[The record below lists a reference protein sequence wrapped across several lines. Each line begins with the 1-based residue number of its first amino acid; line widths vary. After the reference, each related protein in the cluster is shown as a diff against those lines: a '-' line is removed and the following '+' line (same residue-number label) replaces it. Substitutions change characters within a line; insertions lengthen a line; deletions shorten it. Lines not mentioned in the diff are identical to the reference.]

1 VRIGEALAGARRQAD
16 LTVAEVSERTR
27 IRATIIRAI
36 ENDDYSA
43 CGGDFYARGHI
54 RSIAKAVGTD
64 PEQLIHEYDTAHR
77 APGVYSTVSL
87 EELLAS
93 AAEAPQHRGPDW
105 AAGRERAAAAG
116 ASVRGWLSRAGALA
130 VLIWVTLR
138 HWLSLTGELA
148 AATWTTMRLKLS
160 RSALGAAAGPALGR
174 VRRRLSRSA
183 AFGLVAAMFTT
194 ARLKLSR
201 SLRRE
206 PNRPTAGG
214 PTAHPPAT
222 SHPAEWDEPNRPTAD
237 QAAITQPSE
246 RDEPNPPPVRPPATT
261 QPGEPSRPTV
271 HRPATRLPG
280 PRRRLNWSAVLAAAV
295 LAVIGFGIYRLVS
308 GPGQAVSPSA
318 ASQPA
323 GTGQPS
329 PHPAPKASATPAA
342 PSPAA
347 AAPVQR
353 LVPVHA
359 KAFGPNGGDHPQL
372 AAQVIRVHPAAGW
385 HTDWYASAHFGN
397 LYSGTGLLLDMGRP
411 VTLTSAQIS
420 LGPARGA
427 SLQVRVG
434 AAPALAAMPP
444 VAHAV
449 NTSGMVRLHM
459 DRPAH
464 GRYVLIWFTK
474 LPQNAAGTFR
484 ANVYHVSLKGQTR

>member
-105 AAGRERAAAAG
+105 AAGRERAAVAG
-116 ASVRGWLSRAGALA
+116 ASLRRWLSRAGALA
-130 VLIWVTLR
+130 VLLWATLR
-138 HWLSLTGELA
+138 RWLSLAGEMAVLA
-148 AATWTTMRLKLS
+148 WTTLRLRLS
-160 RSALGAAAGPALGR
+160 RSVLGTAAGPALGR
-174 VRRRLSRSA
+174 ARHRLSRTA
-183 AFGLVAAMFTT
+183 ALGLVAAMFTT
-194 ARLKLSR
+194 ARLALSR
-201 SLRRE
+201 SLRRG
-206 PNRPTAGG
+206 PNRP
-214 PTAHPPAT
+214 
-222 SHPAEWDEPNRPTAD
+222 
-237 QAAITQPSE
+237 AARE
-246 RDEPNPPPVRPPATT
+246 
-261 QPGEPSRPTV
+261 
-271 HRPATRLPG
+271 PATRLPREQDELNQPAAG
-280 PRRRLNWSAVLAAAV
+280 EPATRLPDGRRGLTWSMALGVAA

-308 GPGQAVSPSA
+308 GPGQAVTPSA

-323 GTGQPS
+323 VTGQPS
-329 PHPAPKASATPAA
+329 PHAPKPSPTPAA

-347 AAPVQR
+347 AAPVQQ
-353 LVPVHA
+353 LVPVRA
-359 KAFGPNGGDHPQL
+359 QAFGPGGGDNPQL
-372 AAQVIRVHPAAGW
+372 ASQVIRVHHAAGW
-385 HTDWYASAHFGN
+385 RTDWYASPRFGN
-397 LYSGTGLLLDMGRP
+397 LYGGTGLLLDMGHP
-411 VTLTSAQIS
+411 VTLTSVQIS

-434 AAPALAAMPP
+434 AIPALAAMPP

-449 NTSGMVRLHM
+449 NTSGVVHLHM
-459 DRPAH
+459 TRPAH

-474 LPQNAAGTFR
+474 LPQDASGTFR

>member
-54 RSIAKAVGTD
+54 RSIAKVVGTD
-64 PEQLIHEYDTAHR
+64 PELLIREYDTAHR
-77 APGVYSTVSL
+77 ASGVYSTVSL

-105 AAGRERAAAAG
+105 AAGRERAATAG
-116 ASVRGWLSRAGALA
+116 ASLGRCLSRAGALA
-130 VLIWVTLR
+130 ILLWATLR
-138 HWLSLTGELA
+138 RWLSVAGEMAVLA
-148 AATWTTMRLKLS
+148 WATVRLRLS
-160 RSALGAAAGPALGR
+160 RSALGTAAGPALGR
-174 VRRRLSRSA
+174 ARHRLSRTA
-183 AFGLVAAMFTT
+183 ALGLVAAMFTT
-194 ARLKLSR
+194 ARLALSR
-201 SLRRE
+201 SLRRG
-206 PNRPTAGG
+206 PNRPAARQPAARDPGEQDELNQ
-214 PTAHPPAT
+214 PTAREPA
-222 SHPAEWDEPNRPTAD
+222 A
-237 QAAITQPSE
+237 
-246 RDEPNPPPVRPPATT
+246 
-261 QPGEPSRPTV
+261 
-271 HRPATRLPG
+271 RLPRG
-280 PRRRLNWSAVLAAAV
+280 RRGLNWSMALAVAA
-295 LAVIGFGIYRLVS
+295 LAVIGFWIYRLVS
-308 GPGQAVSPSA
+308 GPGQAVTPSA

-323 GTGQPS
+323 VTGQPS
-329 PHPAPKASATPAA
+329 PHPAQKPSPTPAA

-347 AAPVQR
+347 AAPVQQ
-353 LVPVHA
+353 LVPVRA
-359 KAFGPNGGDHPQL
+359 QAFGPRGGDHPQL
-372 AAQVIRVHPAAGW
+372 ASQVIRVHRAAGW
-385 HTDWYASAHFGN
+385 HSDWYASARFGN
-397 LYSGTGLLLDMGRP
+397 LYGGTGLLLDMGHP

-449 NTSGMVRLHM
+449 NTSGVVRLQPT
-459 DRPAH
+459 RPAH

-474 LPQNAAGTFR
+474 LPRDDAGTFR
-484 ANVYHVSLKGQTR
+484 ANVYHVSLQGQAH

>member
-54 RSIAKAVGTD
+54 RSIAKVVGTD
-64 PEQLIHEYDTAHR
+64 PELLIHEYDTAHR

-87 EELLAS
+87 DELLAS

-105 AAGRERAAAAG
+105 TAGRERAATAG
-116 ASVRGWLSRAGALA
+116 ASLGRWLSRAGALA
-130 VLIWVTLR
+130 ALIWATLRRWLSLAGEMAVLIWAALR

-148 AATWTTMRLKLS
+148 AATWTTVRLRLS
-160 RSALGAAAGPALGR
+160 RSALGTAAGPALGR
-174 VRRRLSRSA
+174 ARHRLSRTA
-183 AFGLVAAMFTT
+183 ALGLVAAMFTT
-194 ARLKLSR
+194 ARLALSR
-201 SLRRE
+201 FLRRG
-206 PNRPTAGG
+206 PNRPA
-214 PTAHPPAT
+214 ARLPA
-222 SHPAEWDEPNRPTAD
+222 A
-237 QAAITQPSE
+237 
-246 RDEPNPPPVRPPATT
+246 RPPREQDELN
-261 QPGEPSRPTV
+261 QPPEREP
-271 HRPATRLPG
+271 AARLPRG
-280 PRRRLNWSAVLAAAV
+280 RRGLNWSMALGAAA

-308 GPGQAVSPSA
+308 GPGQAVTPSA

-323 GTGQPS
+323 ATGQPS
-329 PHPAPKASATPAA
+329 PHAAPKPSPTAAA

-347 AAPVQR
+347 AAPVQQ
-353 LVPVHA
+353 LVPVRA
-359 KAFGPNGGDHPQL
+359 KAFGPRGGDHPQL
-372 AAQVIRVHPAAGW
+372 ASQVIRVHHAAGW
-385 HTDWYASAHFGN
+385 HTDWYASARFGN
-397 LYSGTGLLLDMGRP
+397 LYGGTGLLLDMGRP

-434 AAPALAAMPP
+434 ATPALAAMPP

-449 NTSGMVRLHM
+449 NTSGVVRLHIT
-459 DRPAH
+459 RPAH

-474 LPQNAAGTFR
+474 LPQDAAGTFR